1 MNPITKLRAAIVT
14 TVGGKA
20 LAAEHNA
27 MFDENDMLRAE
38 LAAALDAKRQA
49 EYAHNA
55 SDERDREQNAPAEH
69 AALVKAVKAEARAN
83 AKGKSF
89 KGF

>member
-1 MNPITKLRAAIVT
+1 MIEKLRAAIVT

-20 LAAEHNA
+20 LAAEHDALFN
-27 MFDENDMLRAE
+27 ENDLLRAE
-38 LAAALDAKRQA
+38 LADALEAKRQA

-55 SDERDREQNAPAEH
+55 SDERDRERNAPAEH
-69 AALVKAVKAEARAN
+69 ASLVKAVKAEARAN
-83 AKGKSF
+83 AKGKAF